1 MKQNKKII
9 SIVSIVLLVVVAII
23 LYFSYF
29 RSFQVDFD
37 PQGGTWIAT
46 MQVRINNTIV
56 KPQDPIREG
65 YVFDGWYLDDEP
77 YDFTSPVKE
86 NLTLVAHWKEK

>member
-1 MKQNKKII
+1 MNINKKII
-9 SIVSIVLLVVVAII
+9 SIVGVILLAII

-46 MQVRINNTIV
+46 TQVRINKTV
-56 KPQDPIREG
+56 AQPQDPLRAG
-65 YVFDGWYLDDEP
+65 YVFDGWYLVDEP
-77 YDFTSPVKE
+77 YDFKRPVTQ